1 MNQTLK
7 HKIFSFIKKP
17 LIIAVLFFVFTLIEI
32 YWAMG
37 SFSDKPSSAC
47 LDCSFFDDAYL
58 MTLFSTVFLSIVFLA
73 LSFIKNSTLKVIL
86 QLLILISVWFF
97 WNYTIFVDRESS
109 WSTYLFKEE
118 IMYTLEFSFLPI
130 SILSLVTIF
139 TLNYISRKL

>member
-1 MNQTLK
+1 MDQTLK
-7 HKIFSFIKKP
+7 HKIFSFTKKP
-17 LIIAVLFFVFTLIEI
+17 LIIAVLLFVFTLIEI

-37 SFSDKPSSAC
+37 SFSDKISSGC

-73 LSFIKNSTLKVIL
+73 LSFIKNSNLKVIL

-97 WNYTIFVDRESS
+97 WNYNIFVDRESA

-118 IMYTLEFSFLPI
+118 IRYTFKFSFLPI
-130 SILSLVTIF
+130 SILSIVIVS
-139 TLNYISRKL
+139 TLNYILRKL